1 MASHAFDNWQVMSE
15 TSKRHKAPE
24 LKLVAPLFTHREF
37 QVIELARRDSIWSI
51 RPRSWL
57 VRLVGR
63 LFGIHPTNPLA
74 DPRLETIRR
83 FAVAAKS
90 GDSSSTN
97 VEYRQFQDA
106 GFSPGHADFIAQRMT
121 EKLPLSQ
128 R

>member
-1 MASHAFDNWQVMSE
+1 MASHAFDNWQAMPE
-15 TSKRHKAPE
+15 TSRRHLASE
-24 LKLVAPLFTHREF
+24 LRVVAPMFTHREF
-37 QVIELARRDSIWSI
+37 QAIELARRDSIWSI

-90 GDSSSTN
+90 GDRSSTD

-106 GFSPGHADFIAQRMT
+106 GFSPGHADFIVQRMT
-121 EKLPLSQ
+121 EKLPLSH